1 MKNILAFGASNSTS
15 SINKAFA
22 TYAASKIS
30 NVEVSIA
37 DLNNFE
43 LPIYKSEFEEENGIP
58 QNAKDF
64 KELINAADG
73 IIISFAEHNG
83 MPTAAFKNIFDWISR
98 IDQNIFN
105 KKPMLILATSP
116 GERGGAG
123 VLALMKNTL
132 PYFQANVVGSFSLPS
147 YYENFSLE
155 GICNKE
161 LMKDLNVQLEKFQ
174 IELN

>member
-64 KELINAADG
+64 KELINSADG

-98 IDQNIFN
+98 IDQNIFS
-105 KKPMLILATSP
+105 KKPMLFLATSP

-123 VLALMKNTL
+123 VLSLMTNTL

-161 LMKDLNVQLEKFQ
+161 LLEDLNVEINKFQ
-174 IELN
+174 NELN